1 MNYRRLGQAG
11 VKVSEIGLGS
21 WLTYGCGVSDDVARA
36 CIRRAFDLKINFFDT
51 ADAYNRGAAEECYG
65 RELAEF
71 RRADL
76 VIATKLYFPMSDG
89 INDRGL
95 SRKHIFESAHGS
107 LKRLR
112 TDYIDL
118 YQCHRLDEGVE
129 VSEIVRAMDDLIRQ
143 GKVLYWGVSEWPA
156 AAIQAACQCARAL
169 NACAPVSNQPEYSLG
184 ARRVETNGVQKAC
197 RECGLGMVTW
207 SPLMQGVLAGKY
219 SGGEIPKASRAASDK
234 MNAFMKD
241 IDRKLADRVDQLR
254 PIAER
259 HKMTLAQLAIAWL
272 LKREALSSVITG
284 ASKVEQVEENVAAT
298 GFELTAEDLRLID
311 QLFPAKDNR

>member
-21 WLTYGCGVSDDVARA
+21 WLTYGCGVSDAVARA

-95 SRKHIFESAHGS
+95 SRKHIFESVHGS

-129 VSEIVRAMDDLIRQ
+129 MSEIVRAMDDLIRQ

-156 AAIQAACQCARAL
+156 TAIQTACQCARAL
-169 NACAPVSNQPEYSLG
+169 NACAPVSNQPEYSLE
-184 ARRVETNGVQKAC
+184 ARRIETNGVQKAC

-219 SGGEIPKASRAASDK
+219 SGGEIPKVSRAASDK
-234 MNAFMKD
+234 MNAFLKD
-241 IDRKLADRVDQLR
+241 VDRKLADRVDQLR

-259 HKMTLAQLAIAWL
+259 HQMTLAQLAIAWL
-272 LKREALSSVITG
+272 LKRDALSSVIIG
-284 ASKVEQVEENVAAT
+284 ATRVEQVEENVAAT
-298 GFELTAEDLRLID
+298 KFGLTPADFQQID
-311 QLFPAKDNR
+311 KLFPAKDNP